1 MPPDHPPPRWEDLS
15 PSEQLDLKL
24 SPLTAGLLVFLF
36 YLLFGQGLV

>member
-1 MPPDHPPPRWEDLS
+1 
-15 PSEQLDLKL
+15 LDLKL